1 MESQI
6 WTIIPPDLTQFL
18 ELSLRVVWKSKV
30 KKIYIFFYDFEKR
43 YFTFHFWNFLGS
55 DGSEDAGEDGT
66 AIKVSH
72 LNLVDLAGS
81 ERAKQTG
88 AVGDRLKEGKFSKSF
103 VPLLFTDFGLLNE
116 LGM

>member
-1 MESQI
+1 MKKSENLESQI

-30 KKIYIFFYDFEKR
+30 KKIYIFFIILKKK
-43 YFTFHFWNFLGS
+43 FTFHFWKFLGS
-55 DGSEDAGEDGT
+55 DGSEEAEGEDGT

-88 AVGDRLKEGKFSKSF
+88 AVGDRLKEG
-103 VPLLFTDFGLLNE
+103 L
-116 LGM
+116 